1 MRRGKGREREG
12 EEASETA
19 RRATENEASF
29 GRRARR
35 RYYTLARRRNAPSS
49 ESEPE
54 PAARPSRT
62 DAGRSRTER
71 PSLHAHDRELDLFD
85 FGELPLFVAQRTV
98 ASRAEPLGD
107 AVQVEDVSA
116 VSPRDA
122 QALVRGDRGVRLV
135 LDRGLVQAVPANR
148 ARVRADGPRP
158 DRDGVPLRGRA
169 GGGGGARS
177 FEFRDL
183 ARARGGGAGLGGG
196 AREEERARART
207 FLTSKRR
214 FSATSVMLGAKG
226 GRGGEGRRAPRSA
239 LKQKSSQHGGETT
252 NSDCT
257 EPGERK
263 KKPFFLLTH
272 QTPPTSRFDVDQ
284 RAVTGPFRAPSG
296 SLERA
301 RRGGSS
307 GERGGEQKEECNH
320 DGDRTRDRRLRKSA
334 LYPLSYAV
342 LGLISLGL
350 DTVTVHIWFGARAAD
365 F

>member
-1 MRRGKGREREG
+1 MVRARGGRRRGRGCVGGKGGRGRERKR
-12 EEASETA
+12 AK
-19 RRATENEASF
+19 RR
-29 GRRARR
+29 G
-35 RYYTLARRRNAPSS
+35 ARRRNEAS
-49 ESEPE
+49 EEEPVAATLRSRDVGTRPPPNPNPNPPRVRPE
-54 PAARPSRT
+54 PTRADREPS
-62 DAGRSRTER
+62 A

-169 GGGGGARS
+169 GGGGGRGARS

-226 GRGGEGRRAPRSA
+226 GRGGEVRRAPRSA

-257 EPGERK
+257 ARSPGRGKKNHFFCSPTKPPPPHASTSTSAPSLGRSARRAARWNARVAAGRAGSAGGSK
-263 KKPFFLLTH
+263 KK
-272 QTPPTSRFDVDQ
+272 S
-284 RAVTGPFRAPSG
+284 VTTTGIEPATADLG
-296 SLERA
+296 N
-301 RRGGSS
+301 RRSI
-307 GERGGEQKEECNH
+307 R
-320 DGDRTRDRRLRKSA
+320 
-334 LYPLSYAV
+334 
-342 LGLISLGL
+342 
-350 DTVTVHIWFGARAAD
+350 
-365 F
+365 